1 MKWIEPD
8 VTSRARVLIVED
20 EGIVSRDLHQS
31 LVRLG
36 HSVCGSS
43 ATGADAVVQAERTRP
58 DIILMDIRLRA
69 EMDGIDAARL
79 IRDKQDVPIVFLTA
93 YADRET
99 LTRAASVGPY
109 GYVLKPFDER
119 DLQVALLM
127 ALCKHRAFAALDQ
140 QVQQR
145 TEELMQTEARYR
157 RLQVLAELG
166 LFALGT
172 PNTEHVLQH
181 AVEVVAQALE
191 VDFVGVF
198 ELDEDSGGT
207 VSLRAGVG
215 WKPGWVGNTSIRS
228 RGDGLLARAVG
239 MNAPVHVREL
249 ASDYRFA
256 EEPVLLEHGVVSAL
270 CVPLQVADLAGS
282 PTRLIGAYCS
292 KRRLFSVGDTNF
304 LQAVANVVST
314 ALLRSIAE
322 SQIRGAE
329 RMAEEQRV
337 RARLAEQALHA
348 RDEFLSVAS
357 HELRTPV
364 AVLQLQLEAIRVL
377 VRPHDALLPRVGHKL
392 DKMSSTVSRLA
403 KLIEGVLDVSR
414 IALGRLQLSREH
426 FDLVQLIREVT
437 AQHEGAARRVGCA
450 LRLELPDTLAGA
462 WDRGRLD
469 QVLRNLLSNALKFG
483 AGNPIDI
490 ALVQQGDRA
499 RLSVH
504 DRGVGFDPA
513 EVQRLVRRFERAVS
527 HNKHGGLGLGLYIA
541 EQIVKQHGG
550 YMELS
555 GKPSAGATF
564 TVVLPLTSP
573 PELH

>member
-1 MKWIEPD
+1 MRLHELD

-20 EGIVSRDLHQS
+20 EGIVARDLNQS
-31 LVRLG
+31 LTRLG
-36 HSVCGSS
+36 HSVCGTSP
-43 ATGADAVVQAERTRP
+43 TGADALVQAERARP
-58 DIILMDIRLRA
+58 DIILMDIRLRG
-69 EMDGIDAARL
+69 ELDGIEAARL
-79 IRDKQDVPIVFLTA
+79 IREKQDVPVVFLTA

-99 LTRAASVGPY
+99 LARAASVGPY

-119 DLQVALLM
+119 ELQVTVLM
-127 ALCKHRAFAALDQ
+127 ALCKHRAFSALDQ

-145 TEELMQTEARYR
+145 TEELLQTEARYR
-157 RLQVLAELG
+157 RLQVVAQLG

-172 PNTEHVLQH
+172 PNTQNVLQH
-181 AVEVVAQALE
+181 AVELVTQVLE
-191 VDFVGVF
+191 VEFAGVF
-198 ELDEDSGGT
+198 ELEEPGDT
-207 VSLRAGVG
+207 LSLRAGVG
-215 WKPGWVGNTSIRS
+215 WSPGWVGKASIAT
-228 RGDGLLARAVG
+228 RGDGLIARVVS
-239 MNAPVHVREL
+239 MNEPVHVREL

-256 EEPVLLEHGVVSAL
+256 EEPILGEHGVVSAL

-282 PTRLIGAYCS
+282 PTGVIGAYSS
-292 KRRLFSVGDTNF
+292 KRRLFSSGDANF

-314 ALLRSIAE
+314 ASLRSIAE

-337 RARLAEQALHA
+337 RASLAEQALHA

-364 AVLQLQLEAIRVL
+364 AVLQLQLEAMRVL
-377 VRPHDALLPRVGHKL
+377 VKPHEALMPRVGHKL
-392 DKMSSTVSRLA
+392 DKMSSTVARLA

-414 IALGRLQLSREH
+414 IALGRLQLDREH
-426 FDLVQLIREVT
+426 FDLAQLIREV
-437 AQHEGAARRVGCA
+437 AQQHQEAARRVGCE
-450 LRLELPDTLAGA
+450 LRLELPPTLVGA

-483 AGNPIDI
+483 AGKPIHV
-490 ALVQQGDRA
+490 ALAQQQERV

-504 DRGVGFDPA
+504 DQGVGFDPA
-513 EVQRLVRRFERAVS
+513 EVHRLVRRFERAVS

-550 YMELS
+550 CMELS
-555 GKPSAGATF
+555 GKPAAGATC
-564 TVVLPLTSP
+564 TVVLPLTP
-573 PELH
+573 PAEGL